1 MEQRSGSAS
10 PSSLAFS
17 FCRETETV
25 SEIQR
30 RQEEGPHK
38 ERIQDVGISPTVK
51 DTLAALQVLISTRI
65 LSGYLAKS
73 NQTKEATRL
82 SLSLLCQSQEVQ
94 DDWHIPNSP
103 QSSTRA
109 FQSHRSKAASASQ
122 PTLIPLAQSWDS
134 KKSKTCT
141 FFCFCF

>member
-1 MEQRSGSAS
+1 MEQCSGSAS

-25 SEIQR
+25 SEIKR

-38 ERIQDVGISPTVK
+38 ERIQDVGMSPTVK
-51 DTLAALQVLISTRI
+51 DTGCSASPDPYQS

-82 SLSLLCQSQEVQ
+82 SLSLLCQPQEVQ
-94 DDWHIPNSP
+94 DDLHIPNSP
-103 QSSTRA
+103 QNSTTEHFNPTGPRLP
-109 FQSHRSKAASASQ
+109 Q
-122 PTLIPLAQSWDS
+122 PHSPL
-134 KKSKTCT
+134 
-141 FFCFCF
+141 